1 MARQIKLNGRELGVL
16 RAIGFGLGVNG
27 TELHERTQIAPEDL
41 CDVLNTLLDI
51 GYVETTS
58 MKNSVGLID
67 YAAENFE
74 INPSYVTDLKEAM
87 RR

>member
-1 MARQIKLNGRELGVL
+1 MARQIKMSGRELGVM
-16 RAIGFGLGVNG
+16 RAIGFGLGVSG
-27 TELHERTQIAPEDL
+27 TELQERTNIAPEDL

-51 GYVETTS
+51 GYIEVTS
-58 MKNSVGLID
+58 AKQRVTEAD

-74 INPSYVTDLKEAM
+74 INPSYVADLKDVM